1 MTNEMNFFQS
11 LLMFESF
18 APVRMNND
26 KIKLVNALADEAR
39 NIAAEA
45 DLEAQNG
52 IKAQKVIKDLY
63 EKTEKRNKE
72 LFSVNVQN
80 DRQLQAYKFLKSDE
94 AKSIVAEYERASE
107 MLKDISKQYDDISRM
122 NLNEKYKDYAKLKSD
137 EFVKRAEAVNIR
149 KGNAQ
154 AFAEIDDAKTM
165 LAKFDENNTKSDKL
179 FKDAE
184 DIATKAK
191 KIEDEN
197 KEIFRES

>member
-1 MTNEMNFFQS
+1 MKKQN
-11 LLMFESF
+11 
-18 APVRMNND
+18 
-26 KIKLVNALADEAR
+26 KLNAIFIILVAIAIGLAC
-39 NIAAEA
+39 NSSNQQAEA
-45 DLEAQNG
+45 NKIVDQANKKLDEG
-52 IKAQKVIKDLY
+52 KDLY

-72 LFSVNVQN
+72 LFSVNIQN
-80 DRQLQAYKFLKSDE
+80 DRQLQAYKFLKKDE
-94 AKSIVAEYERASE
+94 AKSIVADYERSSDI
-107 MLKDISKQYDDISRM
+107 LKDISKQYDDISRM

-137 EFVKRAEAVNIR
+137 EFAKRAEAVNIR

-154 AFAEIDDAKTM
+154 AFAEIDDPKTM
-165 LAKFDENNTKSDKL
+165 TAKFDENNTKSDKL

>member
-1 MTNEMNFFQS
+1 MKKQNKLNAIFIILVAIAIGLACSSSDQQAEAN
-11 LLMFESF
+11 
-18 APVRMNND
+18 
-26 KIKLVNALADEAR
+26 KIVDQANKKLDEA
-39 NIAAEA
+39 
-45 DLEAQNG
+45 
-52 IKAQKVIKDLY
+52 KDLY

-94 AKSIVAEYERASE
+94 AKSIVAEYERDSE

>member
-1 MTNEMNFFQS
+1 MKKQNKLNAIFIILVAIAIGLACSSSDQKAEAN
-11 LLMFESF
+11 
-18 APVRMNND
+18 
-26 KIKLVNALADEAR
+26 KIVDQANKKLDEA
-39 NIAAEA
+39 
-45 DLEAQNG
+45 
-52 IKAQKVIKDLY
+52 KDLY

-94 AKSIVAEYERASE
+94 AKSIVADYERTSE

-154 AFAEIDDAKTM
+154 AFAEIDDPKTM
-165 LAKFDENNTKSDKL
+165 TAKFDENNTKSDKL